1 MNQLDQI
8 KTIVE
13 PILLENG
20 LRLYSLNW
28 TKFQHMKALEISVI
42 SDEGVL
48 DIDHIAQISEPI
60 SEALDASELISFEYL
75 LDIGSAGA
83 ERELALDELDGSLG
97 KYVYVKFKNPIQGAD
112 GVYGDLI
119 EVDQSSMTIEY
130 RVKQAKKSIQLVKEN
145 VAKIRLA
152 VKV

>member
-1 MNQLDQI
+1 MDQLDQI
-8 KTIVE
+8 KAIVE

-20 LRLYSLNW
+20 LRLYSMNW

-42 SDEGVL
+42 TTEGEL
-48 DIDHIAQISEPI
+48 DIDRIAQVSEPI
-60 SEALDASELISFEYL
+60 SEALDDSELISFEYL

-83 ERELALDELDGSLG
+83 ERELAFDELDGALG
-97 KYVYVKFKNPIQGAD
+97 KYVYVKFKNPLQGAD
-112 GVYGDLI
+112 SVYGDLVA
-119 EVDQSSMTIEY
+119 VDESSMTIEY
-130 RVKQAKKSIQLVKEN
+130 RVKQAKKRIQLDKEK